1 MKFSTKEDVEAPA
14 EIVFGAVSDFA
25 AFERSALRRGAD
37 VARVD
42 PAAEAGVG
50 MTWSLRFPVRGK
62 MRRVV
67 CELDE
72 YDPPSGLRCRIEG
85 KGFNGM
91 LTLGLVALSRSRTR
105 LAVQLEVKPQTLAA
119 RLLLQSVRLNRAS
132 YTRRFEGRVQKF
144 AADLE
149 LRHLTSRAP

>member
-14 EIVFGAVSDFA
+14 ELIFAAMSDFV
-25 AFERSALRRGAD
+25 AFERSAMRRGAE

-42 PAAEAGVG
+42 PVGEVGVG

-62 MRRVV
+62 MRRAV
-67 CELDE
+67 CELE
-72 YDPPSGLRCRIEG
+72 QYDPPVGIRCRIESS
-85 KGFNGM
+85 GFDGV
-91 LTLGLVALSRSRTR
+91 LTLGLFALSRTRTR
-105 LAVQLEVKPQTLAA
+105 LAVQLEVKPRTLAA
-119 RLLLQSVRLNRAS
+119 RLLIQSVRLNRSS

-149 LRHLTSRAP
+149 LRHLKLRTT

>member
-14 EIVFGAVSDFA
+14 ELIFAAMSDFA
-25 AFERSALRRGAD
+25 GFERSAMRRGAE

-42 PAAEAGVG
+42 PAGEVGVG

-67 CELDE
+67 CELEE
-72 YDPPSGLRCRIEG
+72 YDPPVGIRCRIEG
-85 KGFNGM
+85 SGFEAM

-105 LAVQLEVKPQTLAA
+105 LGVQLEVKPRTLAA
-119 RLLLQSVRLNRAS
+119 RLIIQSVRLNRAS
-132 YTRRFEGRVQKF
+132 HTRKFEGRVQKF

-149 LRHLTSRAP
+149 LRHLKCRTP